1 MEQEDSHLANWFGHF
16 CVPIVCNSGASAQ
29 GRPPQAT
36 AGEGPS
42 PTREET
48 CLASGHIRL
57 EIPGAALYRPEVS
70 TGWGICGGGRGGPRR
85 KRTSLEGGNYSQHPQ
100 GLPKQCLH
108 WCHLTPSWLLTVGLD
123 GLEII
128 METTSP
134 CVCIS
139 RKDLVNG
146 RSPWM
151 WVARSHFGGCQTEEK
166 MN

>member
-1 MEQEDSHLANWFGHF
+1 MDTSDLKYQELPYIGQKFLLVGVF
-16 CVPIVCNSGASAQ
+16 VEEEE
-29 GRPPQAT
+29 
-36 AGEGPS
+36 EGQ
-42 PTREET
+42 EEK
-48 CLASGHIRL
+48 
-57 EIPGAALYRPEVS
+57 
-70 TGWGICGGGRGGPRR
+70 GPL
-85 KRTSLEGGNYSQHPQ
+85 LEGGNYSQHPQ